1 LAPWRFENFGL
12 GLDLEYIDWHGFL
25 CDLRLIFRTLALV
38 VAQKKGYWFHLFE
51 GLWRYVSMRD
61 MRNGG

>member
-38 VAQKKGYWFHLFE
+38 VAQKKG
-51 GLWRYVSMRD
+51 
-61 MRNGG
+61 